1 MNQSPRWH
9 LDEKDKQTIT
19 TIVIHGVIGTILTLI
34 SMVFLH
40 INYGTGTPVITTV
53 LSLISLTLT
62 QYINGPSA
70 SSIKIAQLEELVKT
84 LQGNQPPS
92 TA

>member
-1 MNQSPRWH
+1 MNQSPRFT
-9 LDEKDKQTIT
+9 LDAKDKQTII
-19 TIVIHGVIGTILTLI
+19 TIVIHGIIGTILTLI

-40 INYGTGTPVITTV
+40 INYGNATPLITTI
-53 LSLISLTLT
+53 LSFISLTLT

-84 LQGNQPPS
+84 LQGNQTPPVD
-92 TA
+92 